1 MSSDSLWYAWPL
13 DGRIRTLNTTNR
25 DNPGWDFLLCL
36 ADLRFAAEQ
45 QRDWDYPM
53 WMGSTG
59 RGMAMRWPL
68 PSKHTMHKI
77 TYMILLVVT
86 VGPFTR
92 HSEVSTSDEVDERED
107 LLGVQR
113 IYWEDQ

>member
-36 ADLRFAAEQ
+36 TELRFAAEQ

-59 RGMAMRWPL
+59 RGMAMRWSL

-92 HSEVSTSDEVDERED
+92 HSEVSTSDEVDERVD

-113 IYWEDQ
+113 IYWED

>member
-36 ADLRFAAEQ
+36 AELRFAAEQ

-59 RGMAMRWPL
+59 RGMAMRWPF

-86 VGPFTR
+86 VTR
-92 HSEVSTSDEVDERED
+92 HSESMSK
-107 LLGVQR
+107 
-113 IYWEDQ
+113 